1 MVCGVAWCGGG
12 GGGAH
17 AIIILTHGHVYISMP
32 LAHICSSPG
41 RCCKRVFQKARLLA
55 PQWRL
60 EDCKTSGLE
69 VQGITAVAVC
79 CHRSEGCSG
88 GLRPHG
94 VCASQSVE
102 AMVE

>member
-17 AIIILTHGHVYISMP
+17 GHVYISTP
-32 LAHICSSPG
+32 LVHFCSNPG
-41 RCCKRVFQKARLLA
+41 HKCKRVSQKARLLA
-55 PQWRL
+55 PQWQL
-60 EDCKTSGLE
+60 QDCKTAGLE

-94 VCASQSVE
+94 VCARQSGE
-102 AMVE
+102 AMVD